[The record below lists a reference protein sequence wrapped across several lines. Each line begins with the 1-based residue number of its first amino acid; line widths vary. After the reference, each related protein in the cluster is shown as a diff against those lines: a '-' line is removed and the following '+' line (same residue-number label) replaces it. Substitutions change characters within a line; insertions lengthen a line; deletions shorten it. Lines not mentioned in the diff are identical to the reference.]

1 MRRNARSAEALSDL
15 GVAQHAAEQYAD
27 ALASHDD
34 VDAGLAAYNRTRQ
47 PIGEHVV
54 RHGRRLG
61 THLGVNL
68 RNSEDRTMW
77 QQLQG
82 PRALMDWLAIPNFLA
97 EYA

>member
-1 MRRNARSAEALSDL
+1 
-15 GVAQHAAEQYAD
+15 
-27 ALASHDD
+27 
-34 VDAGLAAYNRTRQ
+34 
-47 PIGEHVV
+47 V

-68 RNSEDRTMW
+68 HNEEDRAMW
-77 QQLQG
+77 KQLQG